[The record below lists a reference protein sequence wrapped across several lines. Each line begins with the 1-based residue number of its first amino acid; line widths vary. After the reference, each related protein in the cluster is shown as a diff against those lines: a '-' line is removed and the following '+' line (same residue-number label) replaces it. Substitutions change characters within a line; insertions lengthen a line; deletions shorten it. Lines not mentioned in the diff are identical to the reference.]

1 MLMHRKKAS
10 LVIAAAGLTLASGGL
25 PGALPASASPSA
37 ASSSAASSSAAD
49 PAATTVI
56 DTNFAG
62 YLTGGNWRFRYVAAD
77 VPMAACRPVANQN
90 AMAGI
95 ALKSNIFSEIAHIDL
110 RCGGGHGSVTFGAT
124 PKADGHFPL
133 SPSLGD
139 VLRVSIFRDVAACR
153 DEFTATN
160 TRTHNTARVTVR
172 TPCQLVYRHAQPG
185 AALTDISGTWSP
197 PAANVRLWSFRNV
210 AITSYNGTHGTICG
224 PWPAEKHLAAPVIT
238 VRMVPSAPS
247 SSCRVFSV
255 LLPGS
260 APSPSPG

>member
-1 MLMHRKKAS
+1 MHSRRTKTS
-10 LVIAAAGLTLASGGL
+10 LLVMAAAGFTLASAGL
-25 PGALPASASPSA
+25 PGALPAAASP
-37 ASSSAASSSAAD
+37 SAAD
-49 PAATTVI
+49 PAATTTVI

-77 VPMAACRPVANQN
+77 VPMAACRSVANQN

-110 RCGGGHGSVTFGAT
+110 RCGGGHGSVTFGTT
-124 PKADGHFPL
+124 PKAEGHLPL

-153 DEFTATN
+153 DEFAATN
-160 TRTHNTARVTVR
+160 TRTHNTTRVTVR

-185 AALTDISGTWSP
+185 ATLTDISGTWSP

-238 VRMVPSAPS
+238 VRMIPSDTS
-247 SSCRVFSV
+247 NSCRNFSV
-255 LLPGS
+255 LLKGTS
-260 APSPSPG
+260 

>member
-1 MLMHRKKAS
+1 MHRKKAS
-10 LVIAAAGLTLASGGL
+10 LVIAAAGLTLASAGL
-25 PGALPASASPSA
+25 PGALPAAASPP
-37 ASSSAASSSAAD
+37 AAD

-62 YLTGGNWRFRYVAAD
+62 YLTGGNWRFRYVTAD

-110 RCGGGHGSVTFGAT
+110 RCGGGHGSVTFGTT
-124 PKADGHFPL
+124 PKAEGHFPL

-160 TRTHNTARVTVR
+160 TRTHNTTRVTVR

-185 AALTDISGTWSP
+185 ATLTSISGTWSP

-224 PWPAEKHLAAPVIT
+224 PWATEKHLAAPVIT

-247 SSCRVFSV
+247 DSCRVFSV

>member
-1 MLMHRKKAS
+1 MHMHRKKAS
-10 LVIAAAGLTLASGGL
+10 LLIAVAGLTIASAGL
-25 PGALPASASPSA
+25 PGALPSAASPSA
-37 ASSSAASSSAAD
+37 AD
-49 PAATTVI
+49 PAAATTVI

-62 YLTGGNWRFRYVAAD
+62 YLTVGNWRFRYVTAD

-90 AMAGI
+90 AVAGI

-110 RCGGGHGSVTFGAT
+110 RCGGGHGSVMFGTT
-124 PKADGHFPL
+124 PKAEGHFQL

-139 VLRVSIFRDVAACR
+139 VLRVSIFRNVAACR

-160 TRTHNTARVTVR
+160 TRTDNTQRVTVR

-185 AALTDISGTWSP
+185 ATLTDISGTWSP

-210 AITSYNGTHGTICG
+210 AITSYNGTRGTVCG

-238 VRMVPSAPS
+238 VRMIPSDTS
-247 SSCRVFSV
+247 NGCRNFSV
-255 LLPGS
+255 LLKGT
-260 APSPSPG
+260 G